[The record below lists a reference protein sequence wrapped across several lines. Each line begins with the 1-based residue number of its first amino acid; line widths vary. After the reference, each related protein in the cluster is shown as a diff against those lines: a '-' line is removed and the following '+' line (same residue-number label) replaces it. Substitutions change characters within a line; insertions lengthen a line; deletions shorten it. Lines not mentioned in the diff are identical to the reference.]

1 MEKLGK
7 RAQKELMAQI
17 DAIIEELQ
25 RHERYINRYFE
36 YIQKAVTK
44 RRKRIEGKATIEWRN
59 EHYLIYGLK
68 EIDRE
73 IVKLYSWDNEN
84 KMVPYYLQLMSE
96 WVDTLKELDP
106 KIKTIAE
113 KSIIAYILKKKKTE
127 VILEPFTSKALRII
141 QIL

>member
-1 MEKLGK
+1 MENLGK
-7 RAQKELMAQI
+7 KAQKELMAQI

-25 RHERYINRYFE
+25 SHEHYINRYFE

-44 RRKRIEGKATIEWRN
+44 RRKIIEEKATIEWRN
-59 EHYLIYGLK
+59 EHLIYRLK
-68 EIDRE
+68 QIDRE

-96 WVDTLKELDP
+96 WVDTLNELDP

-113 KSIIAYILKKKKTE
+113 KSIMTYILKKKKTE
-127 VILEPFTSKALRII
+127 VILVPFTSKTLHII